1 MLKYLPTI
9 FDYVFGNEQGRAKW
23 TLYRKPFEK
32 AVRDAG
38 ITDFRE
44 HDLRHCFASD
54 LVMKGVDL
62 KTVSELLGHAS
73 TAMTERYSHLSP
85 AHKKAAVELL
95 PTGLMCYTGSTQVLK
110 TLPQNTNL
118 RHNGLLAQLVE
129 QATLNRKRPRRKPR
143 KNRKS

>member
-1 MLKYLPTI
+1 MLKSLPTI
-9 FDYVFGNEQGRAKW
+9 SDYVFGNEQGRAKW

-32 AVRDAG
+32 AVKDSG

-73 TAMTERYSHLSP
+73 TSMTERYSHLSP
-85 AHKKAAVELL
+85 AHKRAAVELL
-95 PTGLMCYTGSTQVLK
+95 PKGLMCYTGATQVLK
-110 TLPQNTNL
+110 TLPPDMIL
-118 RHNGLLAQLVE
+118 HRNGLLAQLVE
-129 QATLNRKRPRRKPR
+129 QATLNR
-143 KNRKS
+143 